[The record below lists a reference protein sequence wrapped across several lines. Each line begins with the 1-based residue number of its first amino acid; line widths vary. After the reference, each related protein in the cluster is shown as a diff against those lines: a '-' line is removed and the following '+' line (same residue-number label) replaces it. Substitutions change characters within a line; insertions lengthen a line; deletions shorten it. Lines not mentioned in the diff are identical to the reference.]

1 MHRIHSVRY
10 AFSGKSAVELQNNQ
24 GIAAAPSLTSLYTR
38 EGFSFISVFS
48 MMDLNT
54 FYIIHYAGYM

>member
-1 MHRIHSVRY
+1 MHRIHSVRD

-24 GIAAAPSLTSLYTR
+24 GIAAAPSLYTR

-48 MMDLNT
+48 MVDLNT